1 MSAGFAEPVA
11 TDSPA
16 PLTSAAI
23 FPAAVTTRRPAPSTL
38 RCGRPLRFQLARESG
53 VRYRRAQASYLS
65 LSGGGG
71 GFSRQTAIS
80 VTIKA
85 DRSSQPLGPPDPIVS
100 FKRGRG
106 NIMQR
111 RLLNTALLISVCIGA
126 AVAQTAVQARLEE
139 YRAQIDGVDRQIVE
153 LLNKRAAIVQRIGS
167 VKKEAGLAVAAPAR
181 EQQVLDR
188 VAEAGKTGPLPPA
201 TVRRI
206 YEAIL
211 REMRTWEAT
220 GNAEKQ

>member
-1 MSAGFAEPVA
+1 
-11 TDSPA
+11 
-16 PLTSAAI
+16 
-23 FPAAVTTRRPAPSTL
+23 
-38 RCGRPLRFQLARESG
+38 
-53 VRYRRAQASYLS
+53 
-65 LSGGGG
+65 
-71 GFSRQTAIS
+71 
-80 VTIKA
+80 
-85 DRSSQPLGPPDPIVS
+85 
-100 FKRGRG
+100 
-106 NIMQR
+106 MQR

-220 GNAEKQ
+220 GNTEKQ